1 MLIFSVECMNLFP
14 PILQKYIQKNQ
25 YSNWLIEPIPNRLY
39 NCIIVIPA
47 LAELENVKKL
57 LLSLSENESTYFNDT
72 LILFVVNNTI
82 SVSEDIKLNNKLT
95 IEYLNNLTS
104 KYTPIT
110 NSISIVTSELQ
121 VAFIDASTV
130 GKEMNDKDGG
140 VGLAR
145 KIGMDIALNYFDYS
159 SRIKKIFICLDADC
173 TVEKNYITAIT
184 EYFQKESCKAA
195 VVNYEHNIYNM
206 NENTAAI
213 ICYELF
219 LRYYLLG
226 LQYAGSPYAFHTIGS
241 TIVCDYESYVKIGG
255 MNKLKAAEDFYF
267 LEKLSKITKVHSIKS
282 TCVYPSSRPSFRVPF
297 GTGQRVNRF
306 IAKVRNEYILYNPQS
321 FVILKKWLLLFDSLN
336 KTNLKPI
343 LTEVKRISTD
353 LYHFL
358 NENKFEQFWKKI
370 CLQDLKDQQIIKQK
384 KFWFDAFKTL
394 KLIHYL
400 RDHGYPV
407 INMFDAI
414 DKLLEL
420 FGVNE
425 SVKRNEDIL
434 QDLDKQKEYLLLL
447 RKLQNN

>member
-1 MLIFSVECMNLFP
+1 MNSFP
-14 PILQKYIQKNQ
+14 TILEKYIKKNH
-25 YSNWLIEPIPNRLY
+25 YSNWLIEPTPNKLY

-47 LAELENVKKL
+47 LAELENIKKL
-57 LLSLSENESTYFNDT
+57 LLSLSENEATYFNDT

-82 SVSEDIKLNNKLT
+82 SASEDIKLNNQRSLKF
-95 IEYLNNLTS
+95 LNNLLSEHLTDTLS
-104 KYTPIT
+104 K
-110 NSISIVTSELQ
+110 SIVFSGLQ
-121 VAFIDASTV
+121 VAFIDASSV

-145 KIGMDIALNYFDYS
+145 KIGMDTALKYFDYS
-159 SRIKKIFICLDADC
+159 GNSKKILVCLDADC
-173 TVEKNYITAIT
+173 TVEKNYINAII

-195 VVNYEHNIYNM
+195 VVNYGHNIDGA

-219 LRYYLLG
+219 LRYYLMG

-241 TIVCDYESYVKIGG
+241 TMVCDYESYIKIGG

-282 TCVYPSSRPSFRVPF
+282 TSVYPSSRPSFRVPF

-306 IAKVRNEYILYNPQS
+306 LAKVRNEYILYNPQS
-321 FVILKKWLLLFDSLN
+321 FVILKKWLHLFESLN
-336 KTNLKPI
+336 EMNMDHI
-343 LTEVKRISTD
+343 LNEVKIIDTD
-353 LYHFL
+353 LFQFL
-358 NENKFEQFWKKI
+358 SINKFEQFWEKI
-370 CLQDLKDQQIIKQK
+370 CLQELKDQQIIKQK

-400 RDHGYPV
+400 RDNHHPA

-414 DKLLEL
+414 DDLLEL
-420 FGVNE
+420 CGVTDR
-425 SVKRNEDIL
+425 VKRSESIL
-434 QDLDKQKEYLLLL
+434 LDLDNQKEYLLLL